1 MQFALPAALDLL
13 RSVRDEPESPQV
25 AHLAA
30 TDPANPYGAILKWP
44 IPPGA
49 PREGRG
55 PTRTAGATVILVN
68 GRLAAYL
75 ARGDRH
81 LSVYLPEAEPTR
93 TNTARAVA
101 SRLFQLAIAPE
112 GRRGML
118 IAQVD
123 AVDVGEH
130 PLAPYLVEAGFTR
143 GAMGLQASRR

>member
-1 MQFALPAALDLL
+1 M
-13 RSVRDEPESPQV
+13 
-25 AHLAA
+25 
-30 TDPANPYGAILKWP
+30 
-44 IPPGA
+44 
-49 PREGRG
+49 
-55 PTRTAGATVILVN
+55 ILVN

-93 TNTARAVA
+93 TNNARAVA
-101 SRLFQLAIAPE
+101 ARLFQLATAPE